1 MALPKFTPQARKR
14 WEQVPDWAQA
24 RILETVWCKKCL
36 KGTSIELH
44 AGRMEDKCLILE
56 GKCKSCGNDV
66 VRLVEPEK

>member
-14 WEQVPDWAQA
+14 WEQVPEWAQV
-24 RILETVWCKKCL
+24 RILETVWCKNCL

-44 AGRMEDKCLILE
+44 AGRMEDKYLILE
-56 GKCKSCGNDV
+56 GKCRTCGNDV